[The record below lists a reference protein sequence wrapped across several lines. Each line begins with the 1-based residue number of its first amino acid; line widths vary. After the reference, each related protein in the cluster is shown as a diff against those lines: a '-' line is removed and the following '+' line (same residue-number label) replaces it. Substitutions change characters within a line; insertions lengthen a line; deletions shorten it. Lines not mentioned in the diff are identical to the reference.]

1 MPGKSPIHFNPARMI
16 MSGLSDSIHRG
27 VEQAKAELRARV
39 VAPLI
44 ASAIVWGL
52 VALFGVAGL
61 IFLYVL
67 ADRVL
72 SDRLDDPVA
81 AAAILAGANIL
92 LVLLMLL
99 IRALTARKR
108 RRG

>member
-1 MPGKSPIHFNPARMI
+1 
-16 MSGLSDSIHRG
+16 MSGISDTVHKG

-39 VAPLI
+39 VAPLVTATI
-44 ASAIVWGL
+44 LWSL
-52 VALFGVAGL
+52 VALFGVVGL

-67 ADRVL
+67 ADRFL
-72 SDRLDDPVA
+72 ADRLDDPVA

-99 IRALTARKR
+99 IRALAARKR
-108 RRG
+108 